1 MKKPQIKQFK
11 LSTGEEIICEVV
23 QWDDAD
29 SAAIIIRAGM
39 QLVENNN
46 FKSGI
51 RLYTFKPW
59 LSFNENPIVLQSLN
73 SAHVI
78 GETTPSVEMLK
89 MYSNCLVKLK
99 KFLKEYGHS
108 TAMDLDDLSD
118 LTDEE
123 LHDVLE
129 EEMERLADGNGDS
142 DLGSN
147 VIKLN
152 KYLH

>member
-1 MKKPQIKQFK
+1 
-11 LSTGEEIICEVV
+11 
-23 QWDDAD
+23 
-29 SAAIIIRAGM
+29 
-39 QLVENNN
+39 
-46 FKSGI
+46 
-51 RLYTFKPW
+51 
-59 LSFNENPIVLQSLN
+59 
-73 SAHVI
+73 
-78 GETTPSVEMLK
+78 
-89 MYSNCLVKLK
+89 
-99 KFLKEYGHS
+99 
-108 TAMDLDDLSD
+108 MDLDDLSD